1 MRNNN
6 KIVLHFLNGGI
17 TKGFT
22 EDFFPNKN
30 KFHLRDKDTGKVS
43 EIDILQLKGIF
54 FVKNFD
60 GNKGYK
66 ENDNTERIGLGK
78 RIMIRFKDGETIT
91 GYTSGYSPE
100 RSGFFAFPSDPQS
113 NMERVFILKIATADI
128 RFI

>member
-1 MRNNN
+1 MQNN
-6 KIVLHFLNGGI
+6 KIVLHFLNGGV

-30 KFHLRDKDTGKVS
+30 KFHLRDKDTGKVT

-60 GNKGYK
+60 GNKEYK
-66 ENDNTERIGLGK
+66 EKDNTERIGLGK
-78 RIMIRFKDGETIT
+78 RIMIRFKDGETIR

-100 RSGFFAFPSDPQS
+100 RSGFFTFPSDPES
-113 NMERVFILKIATADI
+113 NMERVFVLKSATADI
-128 RFI
+128 KFI

>member
-1 MRNNN
+1 MQNN
-6 KIVLHFLNGGI
+6 KIVLHFLNGGV

-30 KFHLRDKDTGKVS
+30 RFHLRDKDTGKVS

-60 GNKGYK
+60 GNKEYK
-66 ENDNTERIGLGK
+66 EKDNTERIGLGK
-78 RIMIRFKDGETIT
+78 RIMIRFKDGETIR

-100 RSGFFAFPSDPQS
+100 RSGFFTFPSDPES
-113 NMERVFILKIATADI
+113 NMERVFVLKSATADI
-128 RFI
+128 KFI

>member
-1 MRNNN
+1 MQNN

-30 KFHLRDKDTGKVS
+30 KFHLRDKNTGKVT

-60 GNKGYK
+60 GNKEYK
-66 ENDNTERIGLGK
+66 ENNNTERIGLGK
-78 RIMIRFKDGETIT
+78 RIMISFKDGETIR

-113 NMERVFILKIATADI
+113 NMERVFVLKSATADI
-128 RFI
+128 KFI

>member
-1 MRNNN
+1 MQNNN
-6 KIVLHFLNGGI
+6 KVVLHFLNGGI
-17 TKGFT
+17 TKGST

-30 KFHLRDKDTGKVS
+30 KFHLKDKDTGRIS
-43 EIDILQLKGIF
+43 EIDIIQLKGIF

-60 GNKGYK
+60 GNKRYK

-78 RIMIRFKDGETIT
+78 KIMIRFKDGETIK

-100 RSGFFAFPSDPQS
+100 RSGFFTFPSDPES
-113 NMERVFILKIATADI
+113 NMERVFVLKNATADI